1 MRHDMMSCGQVEKIE
16 RHGMAAMD
24 QVASV
29 KGKLDAQERWTIEAV
44 KLQQRAWR

>member
-1 MRHDMMSCGQVEKIE
+1 
-16 RHGMAAMD
+16 MAAMD

-44 KLQQRAWR
+44 KL